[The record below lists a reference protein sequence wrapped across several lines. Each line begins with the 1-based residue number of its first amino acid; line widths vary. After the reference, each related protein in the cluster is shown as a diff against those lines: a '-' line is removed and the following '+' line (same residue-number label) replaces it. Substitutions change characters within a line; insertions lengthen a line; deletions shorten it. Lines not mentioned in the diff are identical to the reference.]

1 MNRKLNMSFGTGAPV
16 ILLVFVVLCLTV
28 LASLS
33 LMTALSDFRL
43 TEKSADYTAAYYAA
57 DSAAEAWLAEVDAG
71 LSRGTL
77 PESVTASF
85 PVTDRQALQVTISV
99 TDGRLRLLE
108 EKLTA
113 VEVWDYDEHLPQ
125 FSDVIVE

>member
-1 MNRKLNMSFGTGAPV
+1 MNHKIKMSFGTGAPV
-16 ILLVFVVLCLTV
+16 IILVFVILCLTV

-57 DSAAEAWLAEVDAG
+57 DSAAEAWLAEVDDA
-71 LSRGTL
+71 LSRGML
-77 PESVTASF
+77 PEQTSASF
-85 PVTDRQALQVTISV
+85 PVTDRQVLQVTIGV

-108 EKLTA
+108 EKLA
-113 VEVWDYDEHLPQ
+113 ASEVWDYDEHLPQ
-125 FSDVIVE
+125 FGDVIVE